1 MSDEDRKESHCLAK
15 LQILQKITDCLN
27 TFSGK
32 KTYLNMAQIPEWFNR
47 ELIQMSLI
55 VLVTLGIH
63 YYFIIQRFQAG
74 IDEEI
79 AKMEAEEGIKQQ

>member
-1 MSDEDRKESHCLAK
+1 
-15 LQILQKITDCLN
+15 
-27 TFSGK
+27 
-32 KTYLNMAQIPEWFNR
+32 MAQIPEWFNR

-63 YYFIIQRFQAG
+63 YYFITQRFQTG

-79 AKMEAEEGIKQQ
+79 AKMEAEEGIKQ